1 MKHTAKKLASA
12 AAALATMAALT
23 LALACSREGWDR
35 SEREIILG
43 QGEVMRILTVES
55 SEDSTILREHCRDI
69 SSNELNDNVFR
80 ELSRKMVTTL
90 TDTDGGVGIAG
101 PQVGVT
107 RRIVVVQRFD
117 KEGFPLEVYPN
128 IRITAR
134 RGEPVPGPEGCLSVP
149 DCRGNVSRYQ
159 EIDIS
164 YTSMPECRDTTE
176 TIIGFTAV
184 IFQHECDH
192 LDGVLYTDYLN

>member
-1 MKHTAKKLASA
+1 MKHKAKKLAAA
-12 AAALATMAALT
+12 AAALATMAAMT
-23 LALACSREGWDR
+23 LACSGEGWSR
-35 SEREIILG
+35 SEKEIILG

-55 SEDSTILREHCRDI
+55 AKDSTILREHCRDI

-80 ELSRKMVTTL
+80 ELSRKMVATL
-90 TDTDGGVGIAG
+90 SDTDGGVGIAG
-101 PQVGVT
+101 PQVGVS

-117 KEGFPLEVYPN
+117 KEGYPLEVYPN
-128 IRITAR
+128 IRIVAK

-149 DCRGNVSRYQ
+149 GRRGNVSRYQ

-164 YTSMPECRDTTE
+164 YTSMPGGCDTTE
-176 TIIGFTAV
+176 TILGFTAV

-192 LDGVLYTDYLN
+192 LDGVLYTDYLD

>member
-12 AAALATMAALT
+12 ALATMAAM
-23 LALACSREGWDR
+23 ALACSGEGWSR
-35 SEREIILG
+35 SEKDIILG

-55 SEDSTILREHCRDI
+55 AEDSTILREHCRDI

-80 ELSRKMVTTL
+80 ELSRKMVATL
-90 TDTDGGVGIAG
+90 ADTDGGVGIAG
-101 PQVGVT
+101 PQVGVS

-117 KEGFPLEVYPN
+117 KEGYPLEVYPN

-134 RGEPVPGPEGCLSVP
+134 RGEPEPGPEGCLSVP
-149 DCRGNVSRYQ
+149 GRRGTVSRYR

-164 YTSMPECRDTTE
+164 YTAMPEGRDTVE
-176 TIIGFTAV
+176 TITGFTAV

-192 LDGVLYTDYLN
+192 LDGVLYTDYID

>member
-1 MKHTAKKLASA
+1 MKHTAKKLAAA
-12 AAALATMAALT
+12 AAALATLAAMT
-23 LALACSREGWDR
+23 LALACSGEGWSR
-35 SEREIILG
+35 SERETILG

-55 SEDSTILREHCRDI
+55 ASDSALLREQCRDI
-69 SSNELNDNVFR
+69 SVNELNDNIFR

-101 PQVGVT
+101 PQVGVS

-117 KEGFPLEVYPN
+117 KEGYPLEVYPN

-149 DCRGNVSRYQ
+149 DRRGNVSRYQ

-164 YTSMPECRDTTE
+164 YTTMPECRDTTE
-176 TIIGFTAV
+176 TIHGFTAV

>member
-12 AAALATMAALT
+12 ALATMAAM
-23 LALACSREGWDR
+23 ALACSGEGWSR
-35 SEREIILG
+35 SEKDIILG

-55 SEDSTILREHCRDI
+55 AEDSTILREHCRDI

-80 ELSRKMVTTL
+80 ELSRKMVATL
-90 TDTDGGVGIAG
+90 ADTDGGVGIAG
-101 PQVGVT
+101 PQVGVS

-117 KEGFPLEVYPN
+117 KEGYPLEVYPN
-128 IRITAR
+128 IRIVAK
-134 RGEPVPGPEGCLSVP
+134 RGEPAPGPEGCPSVP
-149 DCRGNVSRYQ
+149 DRRGNVSRWR

-164 YTSMPECRDTTE
+164 YTSMPGGRDTTE
-176 TIIGFTAV
+176 TILGFTAV

-192 LDGVLYTDYLN
+192 LDGVLYTDYID

>member
-12 AAALATMAALT
+12 ALATMAAM
-23 LALACSREGWDR
+23 ALACSGEGWSR
-35 SEREIILG
+35 SEKDIILG

-55 SEDSTILREHCRDI
+55 AEDSTILREHCRDI

-80 ELSRKMVTTL
+80 ELSRKMVATL
-90 TDTDGGVGIAG
+90 ADTDGGVGIAG
-101 PQVGVT
+101 PQVGVS

-117 KEGFPLEVYPN
+117 KEGYPLEVYPN
-128 IRITAR
+128 IRIVAK
-134 RGEPVPGPEGCLSVP
+134 RGEPAPGPEGCLSVP
-149 DCRGNVSRYQ
+149 GRRGTVSRYR

-164 YTSMPECRDTTE
+164 YTAMPEGRDTVE
-176 TIIGFTAV
+176 TITGFTAV

-192 LDGVLYTDYLN
+192 LEGVLYTDYIY